1 MSYIY
6 HGTSDLIA
14 LPGRTVQ
21 TYPSGLVRVER
32 SFVCRKADVATYR
45 DQIKAGDEMP
55 LDDGAPAIDGLYIFP
70 DPQEVSRPDGFA
82 EFRVTAYGRSNT
94 TGQRVRSFPKTSFFT
109 FYANFNVP
117 NPVYDPNDTSSP
129 QTISTPVRKEYYYDQ
144 FDANFRFCIPANER
158 IPVPTDI
165 REIGGAFVEGTD
177 IDLFTQSFSAA
188 EIFPNLN
195 SAFVPSP
202 AARRS
207 AGLQTLPYGFQRTNF
222 GKFDEIFASY
232 SVGAQDI
239 NFGTFSNVGS
249 APAGNQIINSVG
261 ATRNGAIIELA
272 RAAFSTG
279 ITVEIGGETVSL
291 AYGASSYGGTF
302 GVRFLGSNNN
312 SILIG
317 GLDGN
322 TVYTAKIAAFN
333 ANGSGGSASASFR
346 TLIFGG
352 DTGVSA

>member
-45 DQIKAGDEMP
+45 DQIKVGDEMP

-70 DPQEVSRPDGFA
+70 NPQEILRPDGFA

-94 TGQRVRSFPKTSFFT
+94 TGQRVRSFPRTSVFR
-109 FYANFNVP
+109 FYVSYNVP
-117 NPVYDPNDTSSP
+117 NTAYDPNITSTP
-129 QTISTPVRKEYYYDQ
+129 QTVSTSGIREYYYDQ

-165 REIGGAFVEGTD
+165 REIGGSFVEGTD

-188 EIFPNLN
+188 EIFPRLN
-195 SAFVPSP
+195 SDFAPST

-207 AGLQTLPYGFQRTNF
+207 PGLQTSPYGFQRTNF
-222 GKFDEIFASY
+222 GKFDEIFVSY
-232 SVGAQDI
+232 SVGALDI

-249 APAGNQIINSVG
+249 APAGNQIINSVQ
-261 ATRNGAIIELA
+261 ATFNGAVIGLS
-272 RAAFSTG
+272 RALFSTG

-291 AYGASSYGGTF
+291 AYDSSAAGGTF
-302 GVRFLGSNNN
+302 RVRFFGPT
-312 SILIG
+312 IVIT
-317 GLDGN
+317 GLDDN
-322 TVYTAKIAAFN
+322 TVYTVKIAAFN
-333 ANGSGGSASASFR
+333 ANGSGGSASASFK
-346 TLIFGG
+346 TSIAGEYTGG
-352 DTGVSA
+352 SA